1 MVSNS
6 GLDRVAAQYAA
17 DLAQGDKLMMGL
29 PTGARAEERIKAAG
43 MSGCTA
49 GEVIS
54 QGYPNEAAAVTA
66 WLASP
71 AQRKVLMNKA
81 YANYR
86 FGHAADLSG
95 RGADVWVIVLLMAC
109 AA

>member
-1 MVSNS
+1 LVSNS

-29 PTGARAEERIKAAG
+29 DTGARAGARIKAAG
-43 MSGCTA
+43 VSGCTS

-54 QGYPNEAAAVTA
+54 QGYPTEGAALRA
-66 WLASP
+66 WLSSP
-71 AQRKVLMNKA
+71 KQAKILMDTR
-81 YANYR
+81 YANYG

-95 RGADVWVIVLLMAC
+95 RGADVWVIVLLMPC